1 MRRVGL
7 YGASGNIAP
16 HIVPQ
21 LAKDY
26 DLHLSDIS
34 PYPDGREIA
43 HVDVTDYEQ
52 VLEAARGCDA
62 LMNFTVLRSVRDPA
76 FSVNVTGAWNVMRAA
91 VELGIKKIVH
101 TGPQCIRG
109 SFDHAFDVV
118 DPPRAPGT
126 SLYGLTKTMSYEICR
141 TFARR
146 YGIQTVTFVF
156 NGLRPRP
163 EGSETKSDFPPF
175 TVIYEDLARACK
187 LALEIESVPDHYQEF
202 NMLSY
207 EAHGKYSVD
216 KARRI
221 LGFEPGE
228 RWEDYYKRPLE

>member
-1 MRRVGL
+1 MKRVSL

-16 HIVPQ
+16 HIVP
-21 LAKDY
+21 LLKKDY

-43 HVDVTDYEQ
+43 HVDVADYEQ

-62 LMNFTVLRSVRDPA
+62 LMNFTVLRSIRDPGFA
-76 FSVNVTGAWNVMRAA
+76 VNVTGAWHVMRAA
-91 VELGIKKIVH
+91 AELGIQKVVH

-109 SFDHAFDVV
+109 SFDHAFDVSDV
-118 DPPRAPGT
+118 PRGAG
-126 SLYGLTKTMSYEICR
+126 SGIYGLTKTMSYEICR
-141 TFARR
+141 AFARQ

-156 NGLRPRP
+156 NGLQPRP
-163 EGSETKSDFPPF
+163 EPKTKRDFPPF
-175 TVIYEDLARACK
+175 TVVYDDLAAACK
-187 LALEIESVPDHYQEF
+187 LALEIESVPDDYQEF

-207 EAHGKYSVD
+207 EAHGKYKVD

-228 RWEDYYKRPLE
+228 RWEDYFKRPTA